1 MEKEKQ
7 KRIIN
12 AGLKEF
18 SEKGFEQ
25 ASTNQIVKE
34 AGIGKGMLFYYFKS
48 KRGLYLYL
56 IDYALDII
64 KQKYLHVIDME
75 QRDLFERLRNMATI
89 KMEFLKKYPNAMY
102 FLSTIFLHDDRIDQE
117 IKVKIEQ
124 LQLIADRKAYENI
137 DFSLFREG
145 IDTEKAFQIIRW
157 AFDGFEDEM
166 KIRLRDKDFRKLDL
180 DQYWE
185 EFYGYID
192 VMKKSFYK

>member
-1 MEKEKQ
+1 MEKAKQ

-12 AGLKEF
+12 AALKEF

-166 KIRLRDKDFRKLDL
+166 KIRLRDRDFRKLDL
-180 DQYWE
+180 ARYWD